1 MPPAKIRSAFT
12 RSLKYGNGRLEA
24 FRRRVVLLGREPVD
38 QHTFPRR
45 ALALERIGLGAGGR
59 HRRDG
64 VCALPLVSA
73 SGPAPADAV
82 DQTDAVRGRG
92 LVRAVG
98 RLRIEPSVLDVGNH
112 V

>member
-45 ALALERIGLGAGGR
+45 ALAVERIGLGAGGR
-59 HRRDG
+59 HGRDG
-64 VCALPLVSA
+64 VCALPLISA
-73 SGPAPADAV
+73 SGPAPAEPV
-82 DQTDAVRGRG
+82 DQTDASPSRG
-92 LVRAVG
+92 LDAAFG
-98 RLRIEPSVLDVGNH
+98 PLHIEPSVLVS
-112 V
+112 